1 MCDIWL
7 VCYVVQHNLTLTVDD
22 FNWLSKDEICILIY
36 LVRLLLDFIYG
47 IKSACKHISSIH
59 IYLDMY
65 DV

>member
-36 LVRLLLDFIYG
+36 LVRLLLLLDFYPLN
-47 IKSACKHISSIH
+47 KVC
-59 IYLDMY
+59 M
-65 DV
+65 